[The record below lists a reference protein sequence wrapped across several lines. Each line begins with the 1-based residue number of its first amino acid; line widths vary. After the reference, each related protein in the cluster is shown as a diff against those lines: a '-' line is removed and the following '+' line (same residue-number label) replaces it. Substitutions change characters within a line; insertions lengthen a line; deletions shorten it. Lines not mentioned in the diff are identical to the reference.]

1 MRNTVS
7 ELQGYF
13 CPFGY
18 LDIRAVCKIGDD
30 LDMSENELF
39 DIINDFRESIGSESW
54 DSIDPVYWVLDHV
67 MQEARSKISEVTGYD
82 FINDFSGAWTE
93 IYVHGNFMCSS
104 FDYSENAVEDLK
116 DNISMDIAELVEDKF
131 CKYLFEQLNIWYGS

>member
-1 MRNTVS
+1 MS

-13 CPFGY
+13 CPFGS

-54 DSIDPVYWVLDHV
+54 DNIDPVY
-67 MQEARSKISEVTGYD
+67 
-82 FINDFSGAWTE
+82 
-93 IYVHGNFMCSS
+93 
-104 FDYSENAVEDLK
+104 
-116 DNISMDIAELVEDKF
+116 
-131 CKYLFEQLNIWYGS
+131 